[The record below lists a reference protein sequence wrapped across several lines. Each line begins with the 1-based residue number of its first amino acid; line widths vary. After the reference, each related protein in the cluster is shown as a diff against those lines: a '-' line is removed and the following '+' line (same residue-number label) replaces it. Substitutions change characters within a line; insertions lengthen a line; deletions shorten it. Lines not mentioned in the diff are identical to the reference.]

1 MCTWFSVSWWCFR
14 YDRKCLFSG
23 IYNPQITISSTS
35 VFSVNFNRNRV
46 KNHLKPWTCPLRKG
60 IIILMFLL
68 HLASQQWHKNVCSHS
83 QSSNESSFYLSLY
96 TKIVTFNFP
105 FNLSN
110 GSAQVCFWLSL
121 QYFTT
126 KQQQRYEHT
135 VTLVLALK
143 GLKCASVIFPSKTDW
158 AILIVTIHALA
169 MGSVLSF
176 TAHVLPITTIR

>member
-1 MCTWFSVSWWCFR
+1 MEEINKGPNIDNGIRASSLEIQTAFFSRLVTLWLLAIFMILQRLPRVTWCASVSWRCFR
-14 YDRKCLFSG
+14 YDKKCLFSG
-23 IYNPQITISSTS
+23 IYNPQITISFTS
-35 VFSVNFNRNRV
+35 LLSANFNGNRV

-83 QSSNESSFYLSLY
+83 QSSNELSFYLSLY

-110 GSAQVCFWLSL
+110 GSAQVCFWPSL

-126 KQQQRYEHT
+126 KQ
-135 VTLVLALK
+135 
-143 GLKCASVIFPSKTDW
+143 
-158 AILIVTIHALA
+158 
-169 MGSVLSF
+169 
-176 TAHVLPITTIR
+176 